1 MEDLRDCFI
10 FEPRPYFFEKS
21 PHFKLPHQV
30 PQQQKWLR
38 FFKHDQF
45 LAFDP
50 TKILMKVQY
59 QTVASFIRMSD
70 FWKVIILWTN
80 ANFLSFYPFFNWEKD
95 GSVDKCIKVYF

>member
-1 MEDLRDCFI
+1 MEDLRGYFF

-21 PHFKLPHQV
+21 PHFKLLHQV
-30 PQQQKWLR
+30 PQQLKRLR

-70 FWKVIILWTN
+70 FLKVIIL
-80 ANFLSFYPFFNWEKD
+80 
-95 GSVDKCIKVYF
+95 